1 MTDRDEVIA
10 RLIAAADEPP
20 PGLVAAVAKARA
32 TLVWTIQKERG
43 YPYRNEL
50 RARLEKLAAAVETV
64 RNGMRDLD
72 MSTLLLGGDAFFLN
86 QNETYHGLGDL
97 GEKVKRTLSD
107 LPVRKG
113 SDKFFGRLAGASP
126 QQNCALMVS
135 VLWKQIHSIAP
146 PGTKAEAQEACAALW
161 KAAGGS
167 IKRSRRKIAGR
178 WGIPSGGVS
187 TEVWRDHLRAAKRL
201 AESDEAKFLRHSLNK
216 NWNEALER
224 ATPEEVEII
233 RSLYR

>member
-107 LPVRKG
+107 LPVRVG
-113 SDKFFGRLAGASP
+113 
-126 QQNCALMVS
+126 Q
-135 VLWKQIHSIAP
+135 VLRTARGSIAAAKLRADGQRP
-146 PGTKAEAQEACAALW
+146 LEADSLHCAA
-161 KAAGGS
+161 GHESGS
-167 IKRSRRKIAGR
+167 A
-178 WGIPSGGVS
+178 
-187 TEVWRDHLRAAKRL
+187 
-201 AESDEAKFLRHSLNK
+201 
-216 NWNEALER
+216 
-224 ATPEEVEII
+224 
-233 RSLYR
+233 RSLRCLVEGGRRIDQT